1 MLGIGLENLSP
12 VMAATAL
19 GLLAAFT
26 TSLGGLVILLLR
38 REVSPRVLD
47 IGLGFSSGVMT
58 VASFTSL
65 LLPAIE
71 LSGSST
77 VPLAGF
83 ILGALSIA
91 VLHRLLPHEHPF
103 TEKYEGPEWG
113 RKMRAAWLVALA
125 ILIHNIPE
133 GMAIGA
139 STAYN
144 IATGIAT
151 GVAIALQDF
160 PEGLAVALPVLAA
173 TRKKGLAIAIA
184 VLSGVSELVVA
195 VPTALL
201 GSIAASSLPFLLG
214 FGAGAMIYVVSHEAL
229 PESHR
234 SGYENEA
241 TLGFFIGFIVMLL
254 LDTML

>member
-1 MLGIGLENLSP
+1 MSLSLGNESP
-12 VMAATAL
+12 VIVAALLGAFAAL
-19 GLLAAFT
+19 T
-26 TSLGGLVILLLR
+26 TSLGGLVVLLLR
-38 REVSPRVLD
+38 RGVSPRVLD

-71 LSGSST
+71 LAGSPT
-77 VPLAGF
+77 MPLAGF
-83 ILGALSIA
+83 VLGAFAIA
-91 VLHRLLPHEHPF
+91 ALHKLLPHEHPF

-113 RKMRAAWLVALA
+113 RKIRAAWLVALA

-139 STAYN
+139 STAYS
-144 IATGIAT
+144 IAT
-151 GVAIALQDF
+151 GVATGIAIALQDF
-160 PEGLAVALPVLAA
+160 PEGLAVALPVIAA
-173 TRKKGLAIAIA
+173 TGRKGLAILIA

-201 GSIAASSLPFLLG
+201 GSIAAKSLPLLLG
-214 FGAGAMIYVVSHEAL
+214 IGAGAMIYVVSHEAL

-241 TLGFFIGFIVMLL
+241 TLGFFIGFILMLL

>member
-1 MLGIGLENLSP
+1 MLSSQNLSP
-12 VMAATAL
+12 VVVAAIL
-19 GLLAAFT
+19 GSFAAFT
-26 TSLGGLVILLLR
+26 TSLGGLVILFLR

-47 IGLGFSSGVMT
+47 VGLGFSSGVMT

-65 LLPAIE
+65 LLPAID
-71 LSGSST
+71 LAKGPT
-77 VPLAGF
+77 IPLAGF
-83 ILGALSIA
+83 IVGAVAIA
-91 VLHRLLPHEHPF
+91 MLHRVLPHEHPF
-103 TEKYEGPEWG
+103 AEKYEGPEWG
-113 RKMRAAWLVALA
+113 RKLRAAWLVALA

-144 IATGIAT
+144 IDTGIAT

-173 TRKKGLAIAIA
+173 TRRKGLAIAIA

-201 GSIAASSLPFLLG
+201 GSLAAHSLPFLLG
-214 FGAGAMIYVVSHEAL
+214 LGAGAMIYVVSHEAL

-254 LDTML
+254 LDTLL